1 MGIVFIKRRRSRE
14 ERARKVVQGI
24 RQRIVLGAD
33 EGRPSGA
40 AFGNVLTVRR
50 TAPAAPNVPH
60 PARQLLT
67 NTY

>member
-33 EGRPSGA
+33 EERPSGA
-40 AFGNVLTVRR
+40 DFWGVLPVPDR
-50 TAPAAPNVPH
+50 PAAPNVPH